1 MLITFPSSC
10 PVKMEEYVFNP
21 FYAPTGYPKGAI
33 LTATITTLSGKTALV
48 GYKFPDSQCNADMT
62 SCIDPL

>member
-1 MLITFPSSC
+1 
-10 PVKMEEYVFNP
+10 
-21 FYAPTGYPKGAI
+21 
-33 LTATITTLSGKTALV
+33 LSGKTALV